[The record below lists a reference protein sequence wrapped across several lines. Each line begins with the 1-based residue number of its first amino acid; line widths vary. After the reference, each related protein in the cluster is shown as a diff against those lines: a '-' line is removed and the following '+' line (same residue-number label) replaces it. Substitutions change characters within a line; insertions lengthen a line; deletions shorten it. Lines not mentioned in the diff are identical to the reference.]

1 MINIASESNLEIYNR
16 MFNLL
21 NRIYPAL
28 KNFPK
33 SEKFALTQDIKNC
46 FLEYLTYIS
55 RANDVKSMRLK
66 YSQEAEGYL
75 QKIKSLIKLAFNQ
88 KYISKGFYKDISLE
102 LTEISK
108 MLAGYIRA
116 INKK

>member
-1 MINIASESNLEIYNR
+1 MSDCNLEIYTR
-16 MFNLL
+16 MENML

-28 KNFPK
+28 INFPK
-33 SEKFALTQDIKNC
+33 SEKYAVTQDIKNC
-46 FLEYLTYIS
+46 FLEYLTYVA
-55 RANDVKSMRLK
+55 RADKVKSKRLT

-75 QKIKSLIKLAFNQ
+75 QKIKTLMKLARNR
-88 KYISKGFYKDISLE
+88 KYISKGFYKEISLE

-108 MLAGYIRA
+108 MLTGYMRS

>member
-1 MINIASESNLEIYNR
+1 

-33 SEKFALTQDIKNC
+33 SEKYALAQDIKNC

-55 RANDVKSMRLK
+55 RANSIKSKRLT
-66 YSQEAEGYL
+66 YSQEAEAYL
-75 QKIKSLIKLAFNQ
+75 QKIKSLMKLSFNQ
-88 KYISKGFYKDISLE
+88 RYISKGFYRDISLE
-102 LTEISK
+102 LTEVSK
-108 MLAGYIRA
+108 MLASYIRS